1 MLGLSNNQHAAN
13 THDENLRE
21 VAEIFS
27 LYSKCLDNK
36 GWDKYLVNTLGLN
49 TNKFSD
55 LLKKEKEDDNRGVNA
70 EYEKLLD
77 FLENNVLEKFEKS
90 VPSQFSRKEVFKLLL
105 SAIFQSSIDG
115 IHDPYFKY
123 DDIKAELNSY
133 INELK
138 KSMEEVESVQEDET
152 KDEDDVSNTLDA
164 HSSKLNEILSQSKRQ
179 YKVMQNQKLNVDDTK
194 SELIHQLSL
203 FIDVEKE
210 IIPPPKL
217 WRKGETVINPREDDF
232 FLSHMVN
239 DILNI
244 NNQDENAIINQM
256 ESTTTSNPQVRS
268 TRSSHKQDADKT
280 KQDNVEKLYGESKDD
295 FITLENEVFE
305 TARRYINDR
314 LNDLDGV
321 LGTFEE
327 EKRSFIETFRNQLT
341 NLKFEPLQCFGKE
354 AGDPVYTR
362 SYKTTLLRK
371 VVEILSQVFKSAGFL
386 ISEKIVKLIKN
397 MRKSEETL
405 DIKQDPLILRLLYK
419 SYLYITNSVRDLLEQ
434 QNQDSL
440 LEAICDKYQI
450 NDNFR
455 DIIKDTAGSD
465 GESLKMAI
473 AFAFNNNVYF

>member
-1 MLGLSNNQHAAN
+1 
-13 THDENLRE
+13 
-21 VAEIFS
+21 
-27 LYSKCLDNK
+27 
-36 GWDKYLVNTLGLN
+36 
-49 TNKFSD
+49 
-55 LLKKEKEDDNRGVNA
+55 
-70 EYEKLLD
+70 
-77 FLENNVLEKFEKS
+77 
-90 VPSQFSRKEVFKLLL
+90 
-105 SAIFQSSIDG
+105 
-115 IHDPYFKY
+115 
-123 DDIKAELNSY
+123 
-133 INELK
+133 
-138 KSMEEVESVQEDET
+138 MEEVESVQEDETKDET